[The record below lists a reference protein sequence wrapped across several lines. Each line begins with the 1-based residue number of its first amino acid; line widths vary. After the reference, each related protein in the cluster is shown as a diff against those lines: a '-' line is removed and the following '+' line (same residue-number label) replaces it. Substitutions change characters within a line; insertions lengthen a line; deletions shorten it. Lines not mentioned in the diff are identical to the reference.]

1 MDMEKRDESKK
12 CPEGRVWRDGKCVMP
27 EVSFAAFI
35 MSLST
40 SALFHL
46 GEISDPSSGE
56 KKRDLVLAKHAID
69 TLIMLEEKTRGNL
82 AADEQSMLSNIL
94 YDLKMRYVKGKE

>member
-1 MDMEKRDESKK
+1 MEKKDENKK
-12 CPEGRVWRDGKCVMP
+12 CSEGRVWRDGKCGMP
-27 EVSFAAFI
+27 EVTFTAFI

-56 KKRDLVLAKHAID
+56 KKKDLVLAKHAID
-69 TLIMLEEKTRGNL
+69 TLDMLEKKTRGNL
-82 AADEQSMLSNIL
+82 DGDEKSMLDNIL
-94 YDLKMRYVKGKE
+94 CDLKLRYVKGKE

>member
-1 MDMEKRDESKK
+1 MEKKDAGKK
-12 CPEGRVWRDGKCVMP
+12 CPEGHVWRDGKCRMP
-27 EVSFAAFI
+27 EVTFSAFI

-56 KKRDLVLAKHAID
+56 KRKDLGLAKHAID
-69 TLIMLEEKTRGNL
+69 TLDMLEKKTRGNL
-82 AADEQSMLSNIL
+82 DADEKSMLADIL
-94 YDLKMRYVKGKE
+94 YDLKLRYVKGKE